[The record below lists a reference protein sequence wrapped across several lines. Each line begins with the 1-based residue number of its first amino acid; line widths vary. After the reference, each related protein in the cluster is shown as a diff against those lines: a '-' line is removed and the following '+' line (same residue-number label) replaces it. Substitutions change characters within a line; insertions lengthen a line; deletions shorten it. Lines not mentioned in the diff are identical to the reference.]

1 MTDRDALSV
10 ALDDWQTSLF
20 RLEALDRYQAA
31 GEEHLLAAYL
41 RGDRVRPFDQGLE
54 DWLQRR
60 REEYATGRR
69 RTRVHAIGG
78 PLTPYL
84 AFEIEWAYTACA
96 EAGEDIRILHRDA
109 WAQTPFGS
117 RPSDFYILDD
127 RTVVVMAYD
136 DAARWVGGE
145 LITAPEQVARFRAL
159 RDQALAAAVA
169 LDEYL
174 ATPPALVAPDLRTA
188 ALRNMA

>member
-41 RGDRVRPFDQGLE
+41 RGD
-54 DWLQRR
+54 R

-117 RPSDFYILDD
+117 RPSDFYVLDD

-159 RDQALAAAVA
+159 RDQALAAAVP

-174 ATPPALVAPDLRTA
+174 ATSPALVAPASGPPL
-188 ALRNMA
+188 